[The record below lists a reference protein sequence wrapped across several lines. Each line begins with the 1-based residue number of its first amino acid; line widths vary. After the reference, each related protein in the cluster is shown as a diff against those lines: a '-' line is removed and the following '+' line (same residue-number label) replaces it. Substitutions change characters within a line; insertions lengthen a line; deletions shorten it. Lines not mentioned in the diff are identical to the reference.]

1 LAHCPSTLLIHEL
14 PQTALHRAHPHAAC
28 ASCGCALS
36 AGHFLCRHFPLCQK
50 RTGQDISVPAADEKE
65 EKDERFRNVGEI
77 IINIKSGGE
86 IIVNGQQLTED
97 ELLVKLK
104 NITSMYK
111 DQAVILRGDR
121 VSNFQYVINVLDAC
135 QKAGIYNIAFAT
147 QKPESEAP
155 SN

>member
-1 LAHCPSTLLIHEL
+1 MNFRKQHSIEPTPMQLAPLVDVLFLLVIFFAVTSHYAKNE
-14 PQTALHRAHPHAAC
+14 QVM
-28 ASCGCALS
+28 
-36 AGHFLCRHFPLCQK
+36 
-50 RTGQDISVPAADEKE
+50 DISVPAADEKE